1 MAKEKSLG
9 SVKRFGPR
17 YGRTTKKKFAVIEK
31 EHRKL
36 HDCPYC
42 NYTKVKRKS
51 QGIWHC
57 KKCNA
62 TFTGKAYSV
71 KKEIK
76 IKEIEKEEPEVL
88 KEEEEEEKLK
98 EDN

>member
-42 NYTKVKRKS
+42 NYTKVK
-51 QGIWHC
+51 
-57 KKCNA
+57 
-62 TFTGKAYSV
+62 TFKN
-71 KKEIK
+71 I
-76 IKEIEKEEPEVL
+76 L
-88 KEEEEEEKLK
+88 
-98 EDN
+98 